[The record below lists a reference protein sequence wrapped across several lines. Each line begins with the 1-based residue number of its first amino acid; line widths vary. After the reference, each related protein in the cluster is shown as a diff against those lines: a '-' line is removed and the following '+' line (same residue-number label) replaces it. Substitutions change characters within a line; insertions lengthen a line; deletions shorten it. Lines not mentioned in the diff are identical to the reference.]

1 MAVAKLRNVRLLFP
15 KMWSPNEKGKY
26 LCGVLVAKDSP
37 AYAELM
43 RAIKEAWIAGRQKF
57 GGQSFCENP
66 TLAQIFNR
74 AYIKSDGGLDSK
86 GNPVP
91 EYYAGSIGFTANARK
106 PVAVID
112 VTGSPVQ
119 EGDARVYDG
128 QRANVSLDISPVCK
142 DNNPCIGRYVRSVM
156 VLSGGEKIDT
166 GFSDN
171 VSAVDEWADEIQPGA
186 DAFGEVP
193 F

>member
-1 MAVAKLRNVRLLFP
+1 MAIAKLRKVRIIFP
-15 KMWSPNEKGKY
+15 HLWTPNEKGQY
-26 LCGVLVAKDSP
+26 LCGVLVEKDSQ

-91 EYYAGSIGFTANARK
+91 EYYAGSIGFTANDRK
-106 PVAVID
+106 PVPVID

-128 QRANVSLDISPVCK
+128 QLANVSLDISPVCK
-142 DNNPCIGRYVRSVM
+142 DNNPCIGRYLRTVM

-166 GFSDN
+166 GFSYN
-171 VSAVDEWADEIQPGA
+171 VSALDEWADEITP
-186 DAFGEVP
+186 DAFDCAP

>member
-1 MAVAKLRNVRLLFP
+1 MAVAKLLNIRLLFP
-15 KMWSPNEKGKY
+15 KMWSPDENGKY

-57 GGQSFCENP
+57 GGTSFCENP

-106 PVAVID
+106 
-112 VTGSPVQ
+112 Q
-119 EGDARVYDG
+119 
-128 QRANVSLDISPVCK
+128 
-142 DNNPCIGRYVRSVM
+142 IGRAHV
-156 VLSGGEKIDT
+156 
-166 GFSDN
+166 
-171 VSAVDEWADEIQPGA
+171 
-186 DAFGEVP
+186 
-193 F
+193 

>member
-1 MAVAKLRNVRLLFP
+1 MAVAKLKNVRLLFP
-15 KMWSPNEKGKY
+15 KMWTPNDKGKY
-26 LCGVLVAKDSP
+26 LCGILIAKDSP

-43 RAIKEAWIAGRQKF
+43 RAIKEAWTAGRQKF

-74 AYIKSDGGLDSK
+74 AYIKVEGGLDSK

-91 EYYAGSIGFTANARK
+91 EYYQGCIGFTGNSKK
-106 PVAVID
+106 PIPVID

-128 QRANVSLDISPVCK
+128 QLANVSLDISPVCTES
-142 DNNPCIGRYVRSVM
+142 NSCIGRYIRAVM
-156 VLSGGEKIDT
+156 ILSNGERIDT
-166 GFSDN
+166 GSN
-171 VSAVDEWADEIQPGA
+171 SVVSAQDEWAYEIQPGA
-186 DAFGEVP
+186 DAFGEIP

>member
-1 MAVAKLRNVRLLFP
+1 
-15 KMWSPNEKGKY
+15 MWSPNEKGKY

-91 EYYAGSIGFTANARK
+91 EYYAGSIGFTGNSRK
-106 PVAVID
+106 PIAVID
-112 VTGSPVQ
+112 VTGAPVQ

-128 QRANVSLDISPVCK
+128 QLANVSLDISPVCK
-142 DNNPCIGRYVRSVM
+142 DNNHCIGRYVRSVM
-156 VLSGGEKIDT
+156 LLSGGERIDT
-166 GFSDN
+166 GYGDN
-171 VSAVDEWADEIQPGA
+171 VSAQDEWADEIQPGA

>member
-15 KMWSPNEKGKY
+15 KMWSPNDKGKY
-26 LCGVLVAKDSP
+26 LCGVLIAKDSP

-43 RAIKEAWIAGRQKF
+43 RAIKEAWTAGRQKF
-57 GGQSFCENP
+57 GGTSFCENP
-66 TLAQIFNR
+66 TLAQIYNR
-74 AYIKSDGGLDSK
+74 AYIKADGGLDSK

-91 EYYAGSIGFTANARK
+91 EYYAGCIGFTGNSRK
-106 PVAVID
+106 PIAVID
-112 VTGSPVQ
+112 VTGAPVQ

-128 QRANVSLDISPVCK
+128 QLANVSMDISPVCK

-156 VLSGGEKIDT
+156 VLSGGERIDT
-166 GFSDN
+166 GYGDT
-171 VSAVDEWADEIQPGA
+171 VSALDEWADEIQPGD
-186 DAFGEVP
+186 DAFSAVP